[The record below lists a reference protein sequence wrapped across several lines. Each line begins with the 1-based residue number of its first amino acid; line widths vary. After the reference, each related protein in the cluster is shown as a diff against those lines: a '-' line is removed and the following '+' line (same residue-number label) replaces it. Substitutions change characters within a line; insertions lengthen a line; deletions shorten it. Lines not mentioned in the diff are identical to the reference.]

1 MGPADILQTR
11 INGILGCIF
20 VGAFALGASLLI
32 WHAASGKNPV
42 ADALTPLVT
51 PASLEQ

>member
-1 MGPADILQTR
+1 MQGEILSAR
-11 INGILGCIF
+11 VNGIIASCF

-32 WHAASGKNPV
+32 WHAVNGVNPV

-51 PASLEQ
+51 PAPGQ